1 METIRNSYRGS
12 QVAPL
17 AIDSAFVAQVH
28 ACVAAGFGR
37 SDFESDDTRFHLRAD
52 YVDIA
57 RDTEGNVVGFLSA
70 RFGKGAEMLPGVDL
84 GEVAETDVAYLFGT
98 AIRPEVQGNGLYKS
112 LAEAF
117 IRESLDRGFSTIL
130 FSTQNPH
137 VEAGFDKAVA
147 RVMEE
152 GAIGNVGK
160 TRIPI
165 PGRYGRLLTGD
176 YPPEIRDRAIQ
187 GAYGNLRRDVG
198 DAFAVVYTLGSM
210 AGGGRRS
217 PF

>member
-1 METIRNSYRGS
+1 M
-12 QVAPL
+12 PL
-17 AIDSAFVAQVH
+17 ATDSNLVARVH
-28 ACVAAGFGR
+28 ECVASGFGR
-37 SDFESDDTRFHLRAD
+37 PDFDREDTLYHLRAD

-57 RDTEGNVVGFLSA
+57 RDTEGKVLGFLSA

-84 GEVAETDVAYLFGT
+84 GEVAETNVAYLFGT
-98 AIRPEVQGNGLYKS
+98 AIRPDVQGNGLYKS

-147 RVMEE
+147 RVLEE
-152 GAIGNVGK
+152 GAVGEVGK

-187 GAYGNLRRDVG
+187 GAYENLRRDAG
-198 DAFAVVYTLGSM
+198 DAFAIVYSLGM
-210 AGGGRRS
+210 VAGEGRRS